1 MVLSYEDVLFI
12 FLKCLWIFVLRIFFY
27 NVDSFFWA
35 IERERWL
42 TTQVGTF
49 LFFMS
54 VRTRKHAKFL
64 NVPNGG
70 VLFRQGDPAKGCY
83 IVVSGKVGFYAGGNS
98 NTPRQPPTEMNETIP
113 EAARRVKTYE
123 GVKWMIVRC
132 QTGFLHLE
140 YLQKKNGGIIANFDT
155 WQACH
160 YFEVQFDGS

>member
-1 MVLSYEDVLFI
+1 M
-12 FLKCLWIFVLRIFFY
+12 
-27 NVDSFFWA
+27 
-35 IERERWL
+35 

-155 WQACH
+155 
-160 YFEVQFDGS
+160 

>member
-1 MVLSYEDVLFI
+1 M
-12 FLKCLWIFVLRIFFY
+12 
-27 NVDSFFWA
+27 
-35 IERERWL
+35 

-49 LFFMS
+49 LFFIT

-98 NTPRQPPTEMNETIP
+98 NTPRQPPTQMNETIP

-123 GVKWMIVRC
+123 GVGGMMLRC
-132 QTGFLHLE
+132 QTRESCWNYILRISTLDRRAIVLKFNLMDPVLV
-140 YLQKKNGGIIANFDT
+140 ISCI
-155 WQACH
+155 
-160 YFEVQFDGS
+160 

>member
-1 MVLSYEDVLFI
+1 M
-12 FLKCLWIFVLRIFFY
+12 
-27 NVDSFFWA
+27 
-35 IERERWL
+35 

-49 LFFMS
+49 LFLMS
-54 VRTRKHAKFL
+54 IRTRKHAKFL

-123 GVKWMIVRC
+123 GVRWMILRC
-132 QTGFLHLE
+132 RSGFFYILSICNKRRNYCEFRHVTSVSLFRSLIRWILVISCICCSTTTE
-140 YLQKKNGGIIANFDT
+140 EPPLY
-155 WQACH
+155 
-160 YFEVQFDGS
+160 

>member
-1 MVLSYEDVLFI
+1 MYCSYSSNAFE
-12 FLKCLWIFVLRIFFY
+12 
-27 NVDSFFWA
+27 FFWFMDLCLQYSLLGA

-42 TTQVGTF
+42 TTQVDTF

-123 GVKWMIVRC
+123 GMKWMILRC
-132 QTGFLHLE
+132 QNGFFT
-140 YLQKKNGGIIANFDT
+140 YWVFAINGGMIANFDT